1 MEDVGTAARVAGMAH
16 DGPPSERSSKCVD
29 RLTPTP
35 SAQRIRSPCHSSVTM
50 RRPAPY
56 RHATA
61 RLAPLGRGVPSLN
74 PHHPPLL
81 SQGTPKS
88 PAQRARHL
96 SRLGSNHLTLMEISY
111 DRGRAPAEALPYRR
125 AHATSPPAT
134 RGRSTMR
141 HANAGGVPS
150 LGARWLWFPRE
161 GSAAK
166 SRGSFRCATRLSE
179 RMGDASI

>member
-74 PHHPPLL
+74 PHHPTLL
-81 SQGTPKS
+81 SQGT
-88 PAQRARHL
+88 Q
-96 SRLGSNHLTLMEISY
+96 SRLGSP
-111 DRGRAPAEALPYRR
+111 GRAALGLVAR
-125 AHATSPPAT
+125 A
-134 RGRSTMR
+134 RGTMR
-141 HANAGGVPS
+141 SGSTTAGTDPGELYQNQIHVLPS
-150 LGARWLWFPRE
+150 EP
-161 GSAAK
+161 
-166 SRGSFRCATRLSE
+166 
-179 RMGDASI
+179 